1 MKLET
6 LILAAAAPLAAG
18 LATAHHASSMFDTK
32 NVAYRTGTVSRF
44 EFVNPHA
51 WVHVMLADANGET
64 RMWSFEAGSIAQ
76 LTSLGWTADSFKPGD
91 EVEIGFHPMMD
102 GSRGGQFMNA
112 VLADGTKVCSNR
124 GCGDGTGSVLA
135 PF

>member
-1 MKLET
+1 MKLKA
-6 LILAAAAPLAAG
+6 LILAAAASFAAG
-18 LATAHHASSMFDTK
+18 PASPHHASSMFDQT
-32 NVAYRTGTVSRF
+32 NVVYLTGTVSQF

-51 WVHVMLADANGET
+51 WVHVMIADTNGET
-64 RMWSFEAGSIAQ
+64 RMWSFEAGSVAQ
-76 LTSLGWTADSFKPGD
+76 LTSLGWTPDSFKPGD
-91 EVEIGFHPMMD
+91 TVEIGFRPMTD

-124 GCGDGTGSVLA
+124 GCGDGTGNILA

>member
-1 MKLET
+1 MKPNA
-6 LILAAAAPLAAG
+6 LILAVTAALLAGGA
-18 LATAHHASSMFDTK
+18 AAHHASSMFDT
-32 NVAYRTGTVSRF
+32 RQILHLTGTVSQF
-44 EFVNPHA
+44 DLVNPHA
-51 WVHVMLADANGET
+51 WVHVMIADADGEM

-76 LTSLGWTADSFKPGD
+76 LTSLGWTQDSFKPGD
-91 EVEIGFHPMMD
+91 EVEVGFHPMTD

-124 GCGDGTGSVLA
+124 GCGDGTGNVLA